1 MDLQTLRRFILQAN
15 KSGYT
20 SGKEKQWIKEKNKS
34 TTILFNQGPWKMND
48 NFFGGEP
55 YGGRIIISYNNKPYW
70 IMVYYGWVIKGINPD
85 DIYPFL
91 RKALAAMPEDYPY
104 RGPKE
109 LKEGKFIY
117 KNQWQGNLDNYNGE
131 ELIFRDKKE
140 VYRAK
145 YMGGLVDQRT
155 GV

>member
-15 KSGYT
+15 RSGYA
-20 SGKEKQWIKEKNKS
+20 SGKKKRWIKEKDNS
-34 TTILFNQGPWKMND
+34 TTILFNQGYWEMND

-55 YGGRIIISYNNKPYW
+55 YGGRIIISYKNKPYW
-70 IMVYYGWVIKGINPD
+70 IMVYYGWIIKGIDTD

-91 RKALAAMPEDYPY
+91 RKALVAMPEDYPY

-109 LKEGKFIY
+109 LKEGKFVY

-131 ELIFRDKKE
+131 ELIFRNDQE
-140 VYRAK
+140 IYRAK
-145 YMGGLVDQRT
+145 YMGGLVDQRI
-155 GV
+155 GI